1 MTQRSFKGWGSGI
14 AGVAIFSGSMPAT
27 RLAVIDLPPM
37 VLTSA
42 RGLIAGLLAAV
53 ILLASRQPVPARA
66 QWRQVSVVALGCV
79 IGFPM
84 LSALALRH
92 ITSAR
97 SLVFIALLPLSTA
110 LFAVLR
116 GGERPGRAFWG
127 FAIAGAAA
135 VAGFAMMRGGGADPA
150 GDSLMIAAVLVCGL
164 GYAEGAVLTRDLGGW
179 QTISWALVLCLPLM
193 AAWLALAW
201 PAAGLGAVHLA
212 SWLALGYVAVFSMLV
227 GFIFWY
233 RALSLGGIAS
243 VGQLQLLQPFMGLG
257 LAALILHEHVAPAM
271 LVAMVLVIGSVAG
284 ARRFA

>member
-1 MTQRSFKGWGSGI
+1 MRHAWRGWGNGLI
-14 AGVAIFSGSMPAT
+14 GVAIFSGSMPAT

-42 RGLIAGLLAAV
+42 RGLIAGLLAALV
-53 ILLASRQPVPARA
+53 LIAGRQPMPARG
-66 QWRQVSVVALGCV
+66 QWRQVAVVALGCV
-79 IGFPM
+79 IGFPL

-116 GGERPGRAFWG
+116 GGERPAVAFWG
-127 FAIAGAAA
+127 FALAGAGA
-135 VAGFAMMRGGGADPA
+135 VAGFAMLRGGGGDPA
-150 GDSLMIAAVLVCGL
+150 GDALMIGAVLVCGL
-164 GYAEGAVLTRDLGGW
+164 GYAEGAVLTRALGGW

-193 AAWLALAW
+193 AVWLALAW
-201 PAAGLGAVHLA
+201 PAAGLGAVHLT
-212 SWLALGYVAVFSMLV
+212 SWLGLGYVAVFSMLV

-243 VGQLQLLQPFMGLG
+243 VGQLQLLQPFLGLG
-257 LAALILHEHVAPAM
+257 LAALLLHEQVAPAM

>member
-1 MTQRSFKGWGSGI
+1 MRHSFRGWGSGMI
-14 AGVAIFSGSMPAT
+14 GVAIFSGSMPAT
-27 RLAVIDLPPM
+27 RLAVLDLPPM

-42 RGLIAGLLAAV
+42 RGLIAGLLAALV
-53 ILLASRQPVPARA
+53 LLASRQPVPTRA
-66 QWRQVSVVALGCV
+66 QWRQVALVAAGCV

-84 LSALALRH
+84 LSALALQH

-116 GGERPGRAFWG
+116 GGERPSGAFWG
-127 FAIAGAAA
+127 FALAGAAA
-135 VAGFAMMRGGGADPA
+135 VAGFAMLRGGGADPA
-150 GDSLMIAAVLVCGL
+150 GDALMIGAVLVCGL
-164 GYAEGAVLTRDLGGW
+164 GYAEGAVLTRQLGGW

-193 AAWLALAW
+193 VGWLMLAW
-201 PAAGLGAVHLA
+201 PAAGLGGVRLA

-227 GFIFWY
+227 GFLFWY
-233 RALSLGGIAS
+233 RGLSLGGIAS
-243 VGQLQLLQPFMGLG
+243 VGQLQLLQPFMGLA
-257 LAALILHEHVAPAM
+257 LAALLLHEHIAPAM

>member
-1 MTQRSFKGWGSGI
+1 MRTTWRGWGSGLI
-14 AGVAIFSGSMPAT
+14 GVAIFSGSMPAT

-42 RGLIAGLLAAV
+42 RGLIAGWLAAV
-53 ILLASRQPVPARA
+53 ILLVSRQPMPARA
-66 QWRQVSVVALGCV
+66 QWRQVAVVALGCV
-79 IGFPM
+79 IGFPVF
-84 LSALALRH
+84 SALALRH

-150 GDSLMIAAVLVCGL
+150 GDALMIAAVLVCGL

-212 SWLALGYVAVFSMLV
+212 SWLALVYVAVFSMLV

-233 RALSLGGIAS
+233 HALSLGGIAS

>member
-1 MTQRSFKGWGSGI
+1 MRTTWRGWGSGLI
-14 AGVAIFSGSMPAT
+14 GVAIFSGSMPAT

-42 RGLIAGLLAAV
+42 RGLIAGWLAAV
-53 ILLASRQPVPARA
+53 ILLVSRQPMPARA
-66 QWRQVSVVALGCV
+66 QWRQVAVVALGCV
-79 IGFPM
+79 IGFPVF
-84 LSALALRH
+84 SALALRH

-150 GDSLMIAAVLVCGL
+150 GDALMIAAVLVCGL

-212 SWLALGYVAVFSMLV
+212 SWLALVYVAVFSMLV

>member
-1 MTQRSFKGWGSGI
+1 MRTTWRGWGSGLI
-14 AGVAIFSGSMPAT
+14 GVAIFSGSMPAT
-27 RLAVIDLPPM
+27 RLAGIDLPPM

-42 RGLIAGLLAAV
+42 RGLIAGWLAAV
-53 ILLASRQPVPARA
+53 ILLVSRQPMPARA
-66 QWRQVSVVALGCV
+66 QWRQVAVVALGCV
-79 IGFPM
+79 IGFPVF
-84 LSALALRH
+84 SALALRH

-150 GDSLMIAAVLVCGL
+150 GDALMIAAVLVCGL

-212 SWLALGYVAVFSMLV
+212 SWLALVYVAVFSMLV